1 MQNSLHKHQEL
12 LTSMWEKNNMGNL
25 YKYRTSIND
34 FCSSESQNSTTTEKH
49 NTK

>member
-1 MQNSLHKHQEL
+1 MQNSFQKHQEL
-12 LTSMWEKNNMGNL
+12 LTSMRKTNNMGNL
-25 YKYRTSIND
+25 YKYRTSINE